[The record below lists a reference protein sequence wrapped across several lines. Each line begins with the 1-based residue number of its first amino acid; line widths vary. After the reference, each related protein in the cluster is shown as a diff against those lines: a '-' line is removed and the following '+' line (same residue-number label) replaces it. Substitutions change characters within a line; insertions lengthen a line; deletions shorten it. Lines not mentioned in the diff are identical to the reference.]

1 METPMHT
8 TIGYSKPV
16 RRPKRLPPGVVLWQP
31 LNTLGGV
38 RLYPGRLMGR
48 AGRAGIYAVFF
59 TL

>member
-1 METPMHT
+1 MHT